1 MSTMILKGFCQSGKV
16 DSLLLKNFL
25 AGGDSVRRGEGPRG
39 DTPSSLLP
47 AHISAAIDTD
57 EWLAD
62 KSRAATVRA
71 AVGPGRPNIMAPV
84 LKSTSAEYWLD
95 REGRPP
101 VNERGV
107 KPT

>member
-1 MSTMILKGFCQSGKV
+1 MSTMILTGFCHGGE

-25 AGGDSVRRGEGPRG
+25 AGGDSARRGEGTRG
-39 DTPSSLLP
+39 VAPSSLLP

-62 KSRAATVRA
+62 KSRAATARA
-71 AVGPGRPNIMAPV
+71 AVGPGGRPNIMAPV

-101 VNERGV
+101 VNERGG
-107 KPT
+107 

>member
-1 MSTMILKGFCQSGKV
+1 MSTMILKGFCHGDE

-25 AGGDSVRRGEGPRG
+25 AGGDSVRRGEGTRG
-39 DTPSSLLP
+39 DAAPSSLLP
-47 AHISAAIDTD
+47 AHVSAAIDTD

-62 KSRAATVRA
+62 KSRVATARA
-71 AVGPGRPNIMAPV
+71 ASPGRPNIMAPV

-101 VNERGV
+101 VNERGG
-107 KPT
+107 